1 MRNLKA
7 IPNSNRFFASTII
20 LAKQVMLWEERKNRL
35 ISLQKYYYYQIQN
48 GRLYSGRDSTSA
60 NVHC

>member
-1 MRNLKA
+1 MTNLKA

-48 GRLYSGRDSTSA
+48 DRLYSGRDSTSA